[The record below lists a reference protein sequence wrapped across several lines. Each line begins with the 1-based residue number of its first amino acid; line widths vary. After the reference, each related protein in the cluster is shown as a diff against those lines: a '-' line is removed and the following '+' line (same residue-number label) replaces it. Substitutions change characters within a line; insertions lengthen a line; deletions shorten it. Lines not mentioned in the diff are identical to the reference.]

1 MAKVKGDIS
10 ETQNKVI
17 HMLREA
23 CKTQKERELLKR
35 WDALSLI
42 TKTCSKGFNYGPK
55 CKTTARD
62 KCQLNSIL
70 ISKWFVNCGE
80 ISKTWNDV
88 CIAISW
94 SITIQRLCQFI
105 YDRLIPK
112 LLLNFKQKQNHLIW
126 ASGHQSS
133 VINQNSVFLLVAK
146 VTHEIQYQMHEKAK
160 MCKIPSNWDG
170 VYLWYKKD
178 LFLENVS

>member
-1 MAKVKGDIS
+1 MAKVNGIYQ
-10 ETQNKVI
+10 TQNKVI

-23 CKTQKERELLKR
+23 
-35 WDALSLI
+35 LSVI
-42 TKTCSKGFNYGPK
+42 TRTCSKGFNYGPK
-55 CKTTARD
+55 CKTAARD
-62 KCQLNSIL
+62 KHQLNSIL
-70 ISKWFVNCGE
+70 ISNWFVNCGE

-112 LLLNFKQKQNHLIW
+112 LLLNFKQKQKHLIW

-133 VINQNSVFLLVAK
+133 VINQHFSVFLLVAK
-146 VTHEIQYQMHEKAK
+146 VTHEMQYQMHEKAK
-160 MCKIPSNWDG
+160 MCKIPSNWDAMF
-170 VYLWYKKD
+170 VSDIRKIC
-178 LFLENVS
+178 FLKMSVNVANRM